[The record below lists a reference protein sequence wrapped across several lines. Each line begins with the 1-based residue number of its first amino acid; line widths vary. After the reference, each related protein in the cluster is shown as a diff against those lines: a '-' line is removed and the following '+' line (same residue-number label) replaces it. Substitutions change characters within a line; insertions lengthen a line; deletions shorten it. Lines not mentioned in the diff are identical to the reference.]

1 MENNIKKFGQFV
13 NESTDASTDI
23 FDFISEHG
31 FDVTRD
37 YVTKEEVENI
47 LIDISDL
54 VDDEKYHW
62 AEVELKK
69 ITK

>member
-1 MENNIKKFGQFV
+1 MGNDIKKFEQFIT
-13 NESTDASTDI
+13 ESNNVSSDI

-37 YVTKEEVENI
+37 YVTKEEAENI

-62 AEVELKK
+62 TEIELKK